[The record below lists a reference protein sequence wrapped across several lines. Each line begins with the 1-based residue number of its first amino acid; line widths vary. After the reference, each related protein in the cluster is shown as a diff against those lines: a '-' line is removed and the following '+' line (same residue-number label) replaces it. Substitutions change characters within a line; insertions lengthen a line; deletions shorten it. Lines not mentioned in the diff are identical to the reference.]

1 MPLLRHLVAK
11 MLSSRLRLVALCVAC
26 GAFSPSP
33 RSRSRRAVERTH
45 KDCASTIARISIG
58 SEKEEEGVL
67 YKRPSSGESIA
78 APVTELSDS
87 FEDAVGD
94 AVLATVAA
102 IDAGRP
108 RLRVD
113 FDTAMGDNTYTTLKN
128 TMPFAQLYVAG
139 LADELAPDAA
149 AAAAAGELDAAADAA
164 ARWVEVAAEVAEREE
179 GSAAPFASVYYW
191 NQESGETTWDAPRA
205 GTIVALDGT
214 SRDAGAAR
222 AARAARAAPGEGAA
236 AKRTVAIWFPD
247 AGAAALAKSEWKVGT
262 DEAQVPESVR
272 FCSFPRSQVEP
283 TDAAVVV
290 MCQKASETPLAE
302 KLVNGTFE
310 VSPDSAVIF
319 INPEFVD
326 MGVTG
331 FGLQARLVQQRTV
344 DMLEQAYYLKA
355 WPWGA
360 VARCWP
366 RAIGVW
372 QEDADAADGSG
383 YKLLA
388 KLAEIPGSTETEQI
402 YDVANG
408 YAEKPEEPGVVKVL
422 GGLADFINEFSKM

>member
-1 MPLLRHLVAK
+1 M
-11 MLSSRLRLVALCVAC
+11 
-26 GAFSPSP
+26 G
-33 RSRSRRAVERTH
+33 RA
-45 KDCASTIARISIG
+45 
-58 SEKEEEGVL
+58 
-67 YKRPSSGESIA
+67 
-78 APVTELSDS
+78 
-87 FEDAVGD
+87 
-94 AVLATVAA
+94 
-102 IDAGRP
+102 
-108 RLRVD
+108 
-113 FDTAMGDNTYTTLKN
+113 
-128 TMPFAQLYVAG
+128 
-139 LADELAPDAA
+139 
-149 AAAAAGELDAAADAA
+149 
-164 ARWVEVAAEVAEREE
+164 
-179 GSAAPFASVYYW
+179 
-191 NQESGETTWDAPRA
+191 RA

-214 SRDAGAAR
+214 SRDAGAAS
-222 AARAARAAPGEGAA
+222 AARARGAGQRPRPHGRDLVPGRGG
-236 AKRTVAIWFPD
+236 RS
-247 AGAAALAKSEWKVGT
+247 AKSEWKVGT

-302 KLVNGTFE
+302 KLVNGTFD

-331 FGLQARLVQQRTV
+331 FGLQARLVQQRTIN
-344 DMLEQAYYLKA
+344 MLEQAYYLKA

-360 VARCWP
+360 VARSWP
-366 RAIGVW
+366 RAIGAW

-422 GGLADFINEFSKM
+422 AAADFI